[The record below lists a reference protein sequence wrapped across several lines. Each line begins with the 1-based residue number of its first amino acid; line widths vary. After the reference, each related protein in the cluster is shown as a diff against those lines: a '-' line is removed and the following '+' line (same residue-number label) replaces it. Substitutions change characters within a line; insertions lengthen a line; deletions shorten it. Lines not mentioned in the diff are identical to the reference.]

1 MFQNNSQE
9 NNDNKGLKTDAENA
23 ASSQEAAQREVD
35 EMYMRRCLQL
45 ADCGR
50 QNAKPNPMVGAVIV
64 CDGRII
70 GEGYH
75 VRCGEG
81 HAEVNAFASVRPCD
95 EPLLGRSTM
104 YVSLEP
110 CSHYGKTP
118 PCADLIVRKG
128 VRRVVVGCVDPFAK
142 VHGRG
147 IAKLREAGIEVT
159 VGVLEDECKALNSR
173 FMTVNTEH
181 RPYILLKWA
190 QSADGFLDDHYHAA
204 RFSTPF
210 TTMLVHK
217 MRAENDAILVG
228 RVTDQ
233 REHPR
238 LDVRE
243 WSGPSPERIVLTS
256 GQRITDV
263 LDTLYSRKKQSL
275 IVEGGAATLRSFI
288 DANLWD
294 EIRRET
300 SPLCVG
306 DGTPAPSLPNDIISA
321 DRTFVDGNVIERFFR
336 VK

>member
-9 NNDNKGLKTDAENA
+9 NNDNKGLKTDVENNV
-23 ASSQEAAQREVD
+23 SSQEAAQREVD

-147 IAKLREAGIEVT
+147 IAKLRAPRVFCCEY
-159 VGVLEDECKALNSR
+159 GVPPQIQGDRVPEPVNAEQEDGC
-173 FMTVNTEH
+173 
-181 RPYILLKWA
+181 I
-190 QSADGFLDDHYHAA
+190 
-204 RFSTPF
+204 
-210 TTMLVHK
+210 
-217 MRAENDAILVG
+217 
-228 RVTDQ
+228 
-233 REHPR
+233 
-238 LDVRE
+238 
-243 WSGPSPERIVLTS
+243 
-256 GQRITDV
+256 
-263 LDTLYSRKKQSL
+263 
-275 IVEGGAATLRSFI
+275 
-288 DANLWD
+288 
-294 EIRRET
+294 
-300 SPLCVG
+300 
-306 DGTPAPSLPNDIISA
+306 A
-321 DRTFVDGNVIERFFR
+321 DR
-336 VK
+336 